1 MRDIIE
7 LFMVQFQEEKSMVRV
22 RQLKEQQEEQH
33 VKMLAKKHG
42 VGYVDL
48 GTLPINTDALKLI
61 PEDRAKTSRM
71 AAFNLVERNIA
82 IAISSPLIK
91 GVSEEI
97 EKLKSKKYNP
107 RIFMASR
114 KSLEKAWSRYGDIS
128 YAVKTEQGVID
139 ISSAD
144 IEDVLK
150 GVQDIGSA
158 QMLLSQ
164 ALASKEA
171 YRISKV
177 IELILY
183 AGYALGASDVHIEP
197 EEEKVNL
204 RYRLDGILTNIIS
217 FDLATYLRILSRIKL
232 TAGLKLNIREN
243 AQDGRFS
250 IKMSDSDIE
259 IRTSTLPDSYGES
272 IVMRILDPRAISV
285 PLEELGMREEMLEE
299 MLHQIKKPNGLILNT
314 GPTGSGKST
323 TLFAFLK
330 KVANPQ
336 IKIITIED
344 PIEYHISGIT
354 QTQVDHK
361 SGYTFLSGLRAAL
374 RQDPDVIMVGEIRDS
389 ETAKIASNAAL
400 TGHLVLST
408 LHTNSAAGT
417 FARLKELDVTPETM
431 SVALNGAL
439 AQRLVRRLCATCKT
453 PTELSEFSEYDQTIV
468 NKILDGMLERDKHIS
483 TDATLYKAVGCDKC
497 NGTGY
502 KGRVGIFEL
511 ILMSEELE
519 VLLRTT
525 TAEHEIEHFLHERGR
540 LSLKEDGMIKIFQ
553 GRTTLDELHRVID
566 LED

>member
-1 MRDIIE
+1 
-7 LFMVQFQEEKSMVRV
+7 MVQFQEEKQMVRV
-22 RQLKEQQEEQH
+22 RQLKEQQEEKH
-33 VKMLAKKHG
+33 VKMLSKKYG
-42 VGYVDL
+42 LGYVDM

-61 PEDRAKTSRM
+61 PEERAKAARM

-91 GVSEEI
+91 GVSEEV
-97 EKLKSKKYNP
+97 EKLKAKKYNP
-107 RIFMASR
+107 QLFMTSR

-144 IEDVLK
+144 IEDVLQ
-150 GVQDIGSA
+150 GVKSIETA
-158 QMLLSQ
+158 KELLEQ
-164 ALASKEA
+164 ALGSKEA

-197 EEEKVNL
+197 EEKQVNL
-204 RYRLDGILTNIIS
+204 RYRLDGILTNIVS

-250 IKMSDSDIE
+250 IKMSDSEIE

-285 PLEELGMREEMLEE
+285 PLEELGMRAEMLEE

-344 PIEYHISGIT
+344 PIEYHLVGIT
-354 QTQVDHK
+354 QTQVDNK

-389 ETAKIASNAAL
+389 ETAKIAANSAL

-417 FARLKELDVTPETM
+417 FARLKELEVSPETM

-439 AQRLVRRLCATCKT
+439 AQRLVRRLCASCKKQT
-453 PTELSEFSEYDQTIV
+453 DLSEFSEYDQKIV
-468 NKILDGMLERDKHIS
+468 NDILNDMLERDKHIP
-483 TDATLYKAVGCDKC
+483 TDATLYKAVGCEKC
-497 NGTGY
+497 NNTGY

-511 ILMSEELE
+511 ILMDEELE

-525 TAEHEIEHFLHERGR
+525 TAEHEIERFLHEKGR
-540 LSLKEDGMIKIFQ
+540 LSLKEDGMIKIFN
-553 GRTTLDELHRVID
+553 GRTTLDEMHRVID